1 MKEYSELIDFVS
13 KDTEAS
19 ANNRW
24 LRVLLP
30 AVLVAIPLAFIALS
44 GVNEALSFQG
54 SWEIW
59 VMAALLLAGMIAFA
73 KALFSAQINW
83 SFWFSI
89 LAILVASFLVPQYS
103 ESFATMQNPTQFW
116 ADSLNCFLFGASA
129 SAVTAGAMAAFV
141 YKTGP
146 VPSRST
152 RVVLNVVSGVSGT
165 TALFFTCPNADIAH
179 LFAGHGSQFL
189 LLVGL
194 TFLLNEFIMSRLV
207 RAKLGTA
214 AAQFKS
220 FRTFDKN

>member
-1 MKEYSELIDFVS
+1 MKDYSQLIDFVS
-13 KDTEAS
+13 QDTKAS
-19 ANNRW
+19 KNTGW
-24 LRVLLP
+24 LRIVLPFL
-30 AVLVAIPLAFIALS
+30 VLSISLIFIFVS
-44 GVNEALSFQG
+44 GVNAALSFQD

-73 KALFSAQINW
+73 KALFSSQINW

-89 LAILVASFLVPQYS
+89 LAILVASFVLPQYS
-103 ESFATMQNPTQFW
+103 KSFLTMQNPTQFW
-116 ADSLNCFLFGASA
+116 SASLSCFMFGASA
-129 SAVTAGAMAAFV
+129 SALTAGAMAAFV
-141 YKTGP
+141 YQTGP

-152 RVVLNVVSGVSGT
+152 RVVLNTVGGISGT
-165 TALFFTCPNADIAH
+165 TALFFTCPSADIAH

-207 RAKLGTA
+207 RTKLGTA